1 MSKKPAPEKL
11 TFAEAFLR
19 PMPAFNSA
27 LDINRADPDIASRE
41 PDYNSTTD
49 DGLASR
55 RSKHMVRS
63 HAEVAA
69 AMSGDMPIGAGM
81 SLRQPMAAQAENDQF
96 PGSTNQY
103 GKQRA

>member
-1 MSKKPAPEKL
+1 MAKKPAPEKL
-11 TFAEAFLR
+11 TFDEAFVR

-27 LDINRADPDIASRE
+27 LDINRADPDFASRE
-41 PDYNSTTD
+41 TPFNVTTD

-55 RSKHMVRS
+55 RSKHVVRT
-63 HAEVAA
+63 HAQLAA
-69 AMSGDMPIGAGM
+69 DTSGEPLIGYGLSM
-81 SLRQPMAAQAENDQF
+81 RQPMAATAENDQF

>member
-11 TFAEAFLR
+11 TFAEAFAR
-19 PMPAFNSA
+19 PMPAWNSA
-27 LDINRADPDIASRE
+27 LDINRADPDIDSKQ

-55 RSKHMVRS
+55 RSKHIVRS

-69 AMSGDMPIGAGM
+69 AMSGEPALGTGL
-81 SLRQPMAAQAENDQF
+81 SLRQPMAAQGENDQF